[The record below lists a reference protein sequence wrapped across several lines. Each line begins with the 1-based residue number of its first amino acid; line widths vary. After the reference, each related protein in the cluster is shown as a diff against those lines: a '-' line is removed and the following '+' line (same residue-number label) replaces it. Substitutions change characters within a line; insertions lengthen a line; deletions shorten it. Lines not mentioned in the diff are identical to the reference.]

1 MYVQCLAPY
10 KQEVGG
16 SSPSLPTKHC
26 AARNAFRSL
35 SSVVNCYSQRL
46 TGSRRILPRRAAGSV
61 YTGLS
66 KLSDLNLRVFL
77 FTRTKD
83 LASKVAVEIRYAGL
97 ITKKFQKYSKERSCQ
112 R

>member
-46 TGSRRILPRRAAGSV
+46 TGSRRILPRRAADCV

-66 KLSDLNLRVFL
+66 KLSELIFARLPIHTN
-77 FTRTKD
+77 K
-83 LASKVAVEIRYAGL
+83 GL
-97 ITKKFQKYSKERSCQ
+97 GIQSRSGD
-112 R
+112 